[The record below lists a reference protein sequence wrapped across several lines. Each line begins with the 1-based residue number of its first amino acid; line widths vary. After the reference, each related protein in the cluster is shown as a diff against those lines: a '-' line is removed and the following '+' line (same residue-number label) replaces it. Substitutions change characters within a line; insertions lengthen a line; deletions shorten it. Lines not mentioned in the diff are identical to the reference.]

1 MSDTEHVES
10 SMSVSRGFAAKIY
23 LLPIWSQ
30 SGPPFTFFFLSLALS
45 ICLFIIGLC
54 VYLSLRLSLCVRPS
68 TCLPLCSLDSV
79 THAEMCA
86 LFLPVLDV
94 VFRLDDGYLPAHKP
108 LLISSCDW
116 MAAMF
121 GGPFVESCTK
131 EVQCTHN
138 ISKPVPLGTLSF

>member
-1 MSDTEHVES
+1 MVPS
-10 SMSVSRGFAAKIY
+10 S
-23 LLPIWSQ
+23 L
-30 SGPPFTFFFLSLALS
+30 PFTFSVFLSLALS
-45 ICLFIIGLC
+45 ICLFIL
-54 VYLSLRLSLCVRPS
+54 VYVSICLFVCLCVRLS

-121 GGPFVESCTK
+121 RGSFMESYIE
-131 EVQCTHN
+131 EV
-138 ISKPVPLGTLSF
+138 S

>member
-1 MSDTEHVES
+1 
-10 SMSVSRGFAAKIY
+10 MSVSKGFAAKMN
-23 LLPIWSQ
+23 LPPIWSQ
-30 SGPPFTFFFLSLALS
+30 SGPPFTFSVFLSLALS

-54 VYLSLRLSLCVRPS
+54 VYLSSRLSLCVRPS

-121 GGPFVESCTK
+121 RGSFKESYIE
-131 EVQCTHN
+131 EVSRDFSDSYFIKAGSWLYLC
-138 ISKPVPLGTLSF
+138 